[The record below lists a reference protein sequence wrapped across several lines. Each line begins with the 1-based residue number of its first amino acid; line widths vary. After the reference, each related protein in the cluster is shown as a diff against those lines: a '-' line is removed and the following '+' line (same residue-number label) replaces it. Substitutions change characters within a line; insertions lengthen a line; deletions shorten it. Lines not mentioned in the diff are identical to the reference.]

1 MVNQRSHGRK
11 PKDTEGTNILTTQQ
25 TADRLGLSQ
34 GAVKKMI
41 YRRQITFVKIG
52 RSVRIPENEID
63 RLIQANVVPRRAELA
78 TEAR

>member
-1 MVNQRSHGRK
+1 M
-11 PKDTEGTNILTTQQ
+11 LTTQQ

-52 RSVRIPENEID
+52 RSVRIPEIEID
-63 RLIQANVVPRRAELA
+63 RLIQANVVPRR
-78 TEAR
+78 TEIAARA

>member
-1 MVNQRSHGRK
+1 MGANQ
-11 PKDTEGTNILTTQQ
+11 NIQKGQNMLTTQQ

-52 RSVRIPENEID
+52 RSVRIPENEVD
-63 RLIQANVVPRRAELA
+63 RLIQANVVPRRLENAVG
-78 TEAR
+78 AR